1 MLKKKRQRKM
11 DKQKMI
17 DWIGLGYYG
26 RSSLTMWCALMGST
40 TIVCADKPYDNP
52 DFERCIRMV
61 RMGNVTKEDLQKVKK
76 RFKWYAP
83 YIDNWDELVALYDAK
98 SVERLSLFNRLQ
110 ELEKESDEI
119 RYWKDEYGYFHTR
132 N

>member
-1 MLKKKRQRKM
+1 
-11 DKQKMI
+11 MI

-61 RMGNVTKEDLQKVKK
+61 RMGNVTKEDLQKVKE

-98 SVERLSLFNRLQ
+98 SVERLLLFNRLQ

>member
-1 MLKKKRQRKM
+1 
-11 DKQKMI
+11 MI
-17 DWIGLGYYG
+17 DWIGLGHCG

-52 DFERCIRMV
+52 DFGRCIRMV
-61 RMGNVTKEDLQKVKK
+61 RMGNVTKEDLQKVKE